1 MSRSVRNARRAKS
14 FTDRVRGAWGLVVFA
29 SLAHSGATVYPYARD
44 AYDAA
49 RGMTITGDL
58 PHIDEDSDI
67 SDYIESYSGG
77 LGEKVFSSKNPVP
90 LPLHPPKDKGIGY
103 TEKQRGEFV
112 DLTEGIK

>member
-1 MSRSVRNARRAKS
+1 M
-14 FTDRVRGAWGLVVFA
+14 RGAWGMVVIA
-29 SLAHSGATVYPYARD
+29 SLTHSAVTVYPYARD
-44 AYDAA
+44 IYDAA

-77 LGEKVFSSKNPVP
+77 LGEKVFSAKNPVP
-90 LPLHPPKDKGIGY
+90 LPPHPPKDKGMGY